1 MSKIKRIHVN
11 DITTLATKK
20 LSANA
25 ENTAYTVG
33 LDGEVVNG
41 TPDVLFQWIVFIKST
56 MQIWTHGVLYCVTD
70 YNDLRNKPLIAVG
83 NGFTLGGIN
92 QIIESM
98 KEEYPEQ
105 AELVESYYRPYVG
118 GNNAFALGLGSRAEG
133 DYSYA
138 LGMKSIAKGER
149 SVAVGYNN
157 RVECTITRD
166 YDYEHNSKVLYVRD
180 DGLEDY
186 GTNWALDNGNGI
198 YVEQWA
204 SVQQE
209 ESEEEQEEEIVLTL
223 SHYLNNEYKKG
234 DKIVLVNGS
243 FGVNSYTEGLD
254 CLAFDQGHASGNSTR
269 AIGAGSYTVGEG
281 TEAKNAY
288 EFACGKFNKSS
299 DEYGKRT
306 HFSVGVGT
314 YQERKNALE
323 VIENG
328 KVYVKGLGGYNGTN
342 SSSNST
348 KELQQVI
355 VDLQNEIANLKTLI
369 SQNELI
375 VASAINDLDSQKAEG
390 LIVASAIADLA
401 EKKADEL
408 TVASA
413 LVHLGETKAEKSD
426 LEEAELVS
434 SSAIADLAEKKA
446 DELVVASAIVDLEE
460 RKADELATASA
471 IADIESKI
479 TTS

>member
-70 YNDLRNKPLIAVG
+70 YNDLRNKPLVAVG
-83 NGFTLGGIN
+83 NGFLSGKIN

-98 KEEYPEQ
+98 KEENPET
-105 AELVESYYRPYVG
+105 AELIESYYRPYVN
-118 GNNAFALGLGSRAEG
+118 GNNAFALGLGSHAEG
-133 DYSYA
+133 YNSYA
-138 LGMKSIAKGER
+138 LGIKSIARGD
-149 SVAVGYNN
+149 SCVAVGYNS
-157 RVECTITRD
+157 RIECTITRD
-166 YDYEHNSKVLYVRD
+166 YDYDNQSKVLYVRYAD
-180 DGLEDY
+180 FAIHGGSTFNYLVE
-186 GTNWALDNGNGI
+186 GNGV
-198 YVEQWA
+198 YVEQA
-204 SVQQE
+204 VRVEQE
-209 ESEEEQEEEIVLTL
+209 EGEEEQEEEIVLTL
-223 SHYLNNEYKKG
+223 SDCLNEEYKKG
-234 DKIVLVNGS
+234 DKIVFGNGS
-243 FGVNSYTEGLD
+243 YDGKSYTEGID
-254 CLAFDQGHASGNSTR
+254 CLALALGHAAGDNTR
-269 AIGAGSYTVGEG
+269 AWGEGSYTVGKG

-299 DEYGKRT
+299 DLYT
-306 HFSVGVGT
+306 CFSVGVGT

-323 VIENG
+323 VTEDG

-342 SSSNST
+342 CSSNST

-460 RKADELATASA
+460 KKADELATASA